1 MRGSRAGLKMPS
13 EQHDVAIVDYGLG
26 NLFSIQQACRH
37 VGLSAVIT
45 SEKQDIAN
53 ARAAILP
60 GVGAFG
66 DAIAELERLDLID
79 LLRGIKASGKPMMGI
94 CLGMQLLMSESREFG
109 QHGGLDL
116 IPGSVRG
123 FREDCKANSK
133 IPQIG
138 WNRISRSEGGSWNGS
153 LLENLDDGT
162 FMYFVHSYYVVPEDT
177 ETVLAITAFGGI
189 EYCSALRRENIF
201 GCQFH
206 PERSGAAG
214 LKIYASFKKAISGS
228 ECG

>member
-1 MRGSRAGLKMPS
+1 MTS

-37 VGLSAVIT
+37 VGLGAVIT
-45 SEKQDIAN
+45 SDKQDIAN
-53 ARAAILP
+53 ARAVILP

-66 DAIAELERLDLID
+66 DAIAELERLDLFD
-79 LLRGIKASGKPMMGI
+79 LLRDISTSGKPLMGI

-109 QHGGLDL
+109 QYGGLNL
-116 IPGSVRG
+116 ISGSVRG
-123 FREDCKANSK
+123 FREDCEANSK

-153 LLENLDDGT
+153 PLENLDDGT

-177 ETVLAITAFGGI
+177 ETVLAITTFGGI

-206 PERSGAAG
+206 PERSGVAG
-214 LKIYASFKKAISGS
+214 LKIYASFKNAVHGG